1 MVHQLMT
8 VQEKQ
13 KETSCKSFQPLMKRV
28 LRRIHTAVDAPQVQS
43 VVSITIHCDSQT
55 LESLTTLWET
65 GCGALIE
72 SMSDYGACGPNL
84 SRRFG
89 HGIISKANLSCL
101 TNPRS
106 ADFSNYTPGI
116 YMVYVCPFICSFVC
130 MLVRT
135 SVTCTFME
143 ITSMFLV

>member
-1 MVHQLMT
+1 MEV
-8 VQEKQ
+8 
-13 KETSCKSFQPLMKRV
+13 
-28 LRRIHTAVDAPQVQS
+28 PQVQS
-43 VVSITIHCDSQT
+43 IVSIIIHCDSQT

-65 GCGALIE
+65 GCGALIS
-72 SMSDYGACGPNL
+72 SMSDYGASGPIDMFL

-89 HGIISKANLSCL
+89 SGIIFKANFSCL
-101 TNPRS
+101 TNPRR

-116 YMVYVCPFICSFVC
+116 YKVSVCPFICSFVC

-143 ITSMFLV
+143 SMSKFLV